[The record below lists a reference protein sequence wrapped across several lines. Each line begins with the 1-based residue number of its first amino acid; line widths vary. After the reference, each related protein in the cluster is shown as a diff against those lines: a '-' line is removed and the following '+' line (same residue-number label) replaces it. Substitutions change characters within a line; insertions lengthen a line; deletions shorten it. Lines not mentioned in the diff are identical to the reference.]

1 MISNNNENSYS
12 KTYKKKQFKNWKI
25 LIFNFCQHFLKTTDW
40 PISTTR
46 ERKQFSG
53 QKIIFK
59 IFRVLNLE
67 NFSKISQNRG
77 QNLEILLQYL

>member
-40 PISTTR
+40 PI
-46 ERKQFSG
+46 
-53 QKIIFK
+53 
-59 IFRVLNLE
+59 
-67 NFSKISQNRG
+67 
-77 QNLEILLQYL
+77 